1 MPSDI
6 DECAL
11 YDPCN
16 TACTNTMGSFTCSC
30 NEGFELGSDGLT
42 CQGRKRPTAISSHE
56 LVVARFSTIA
66 GVTVFILGP
75 HLLPSPPSPPK
86 DVNECLDTA
95 LMENVTL
102 CAGQQL
108 CENTDGSYTC
118 KCPPGT
124 VECVGESSSV
134 RMCIYCK
141 ACKHE
146 VLFCYTCV

>member
-1 MPSDI
+1 MLSDI
-6 DECAL
+6 DECSM
-11 YDPCN
+11 YDPCD
-16 TACTNTMGSFTCSC
+16 TTCTNTMGSFTCSC

-42 CQGRKRPTAISSHE
+42 CQGTKQPTAISSHD
-56 LVVARFSTIA
+56 LTVAHFSTFA

-75 HLLPSPPSPPK
+75 LLLPPK
-86 DVNECLDTA
+86 DVNECLEAA

-124 VECVGESSSV
+124 VECVGESSSISP
-134 RMCIYCK
+134 MD
-141 ACKHE
+141 
-146 VLFCYTCV
+146 L